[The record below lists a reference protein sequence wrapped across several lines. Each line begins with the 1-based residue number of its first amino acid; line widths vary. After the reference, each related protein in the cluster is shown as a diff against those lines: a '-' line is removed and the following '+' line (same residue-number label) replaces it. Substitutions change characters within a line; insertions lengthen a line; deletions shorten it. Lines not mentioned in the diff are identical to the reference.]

1 MGMADQ
7 DLTMPTDKTGKKLR
21 GKPFQPGKSGNP
33 AGRPKGSRSKL
44 AEKFWQDYYTAW
56 EAHGAPALAHVAA
69 NDPSTFV
76 RVAASLMPKE
86 TEITL
91 RNVTAKELPDDELA
105 AIAVG
110 GGDGVIETSIDPAQL
125 N

>member
-1 MGMADQ
+1 
-7 DLTMPTDKTGKKLR
+7 MPF
-21 GKPFQPGKSGNP
+21 KPGQSGNP
-33 AGRPKGSRSKL
+33 AGRPKGARNKL
-44 AEKFWQDYYTAW
+44 AEKFWADYAAAW
-56 EAHGAPALAHVAA
+56 EANGQAALSHVAA

-86 TEITL
+86 TEVTL
-91 RNVTAKELPDDELA
+91 RRVTAKELPDDELA

-110 GGDGVIETSIDPAQL
+110 GGDGADAPPVDPAQL

>member
-1 MGMADQ
+1 
-7 DLTMPTDKTGKKLR
+7 MPFKK
-21 GKPFQPGKSGNP
+21 GQSGNP
-33 AGRPKGSRSKL
+33 AGRAKGSRNKL
-44 AEKFWQDYYTAW
+44 AEAFWTDFAAAW
-56 EAHGAPALAHVAA
+56 EANGKAALTDVAA

-86 TEITL
+86 TEVTL
-91 RNVTAKELPDDELA
+91 RRVTAKELPDDELA

-110 GGDGVIETSIDPAQL
+110 GGDGADAPPVDPMTV

>member
-1 MGMADQ
+1 MAF
-7 DLTMPTDKTGKKLR
+7 
-21 GKPFQPGKSGNP
+21 KPGQSGNP
-33 AGRPKGSRSKL
+33 AGRPKGARSKL
-44 AEKFWQDYYTAW
+44 AEKFWKDYAAAW
-56 EAHGAPALAHVAA
+56 EAHGQAALMHVAA

-86 TEITL
+86 TEVTL
-91 RNVTAKELPDDELA
+91 RNVTAKELRDDELA

-110 GGDGVIETSIDPAQL
+110 GGEGDTDSPLDPAQL